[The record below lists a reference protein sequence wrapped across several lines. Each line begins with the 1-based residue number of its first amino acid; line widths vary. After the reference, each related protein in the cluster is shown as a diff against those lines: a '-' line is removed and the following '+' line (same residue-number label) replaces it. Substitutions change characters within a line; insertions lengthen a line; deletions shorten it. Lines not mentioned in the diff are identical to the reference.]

1 MNKSSSLGQ
10 LEISVQLFEPTWGS
24 SLATAIIELEKL
36 RIKAL
41 GGPVPPYIFFQLKD
55 IFHILESLGSA
66 RIEGNQTTL
75 SEFVESVISS
85 PNKEKADE
93 GLQEIKNIEAAI
105 EFIESNIGKDTIFNR
120 ALISQIHKILVEGL
134 NLPPNGEGSRYPG
147 ALRPINVTISGS
159 KHVPPDQIKVPDYFD
174 ALMDFVNKETIS
186 QNHLLIT
193 AIAHHRMAWIH
204 PFDNGNGRL
213 IRMFTYAM
221 LIKQGFQ
228 VKSGRILNPTAIF
241 CIDRDRYY
249 EKLALADSGEKE
261 GVLDWCL
268 YVLEGL
274 RQEIE
279 KIDKLLDLSYMT
291 INILTPVLDYA
302 LEREHITKREYSI
315 LLAVVKS
322 PTMSIKS
329 ADLEGVIGSE
339 SSVQRSRIIK
349 RLKDKKMLFPLKG
362 NGRVY
367 TIGFANNYLLRG
379 VMDVL
384 ERNGFI
390 PAFLSRKTSS

>member
-1 MNKSSSLGQ
+1 MINNSSS
-10 LEISVQLFEPTWGS
+10 VRLFEPNWGS
-24 SLATAIIELEKL
+24 PLASAIIELEKL
-36 RIKAL
+36 RVKAL

-75 SEFVESVISS
+75 SEIVENVIESHS
-85 PNKEKADE
+85 NEKLDE
-93 GLQEIKNIEAAI
+93 SLQEIKNIEQAI
-105 EFIESNIGKDTIFNR
+105 EFIESQVNKNTIFDR
-120 ALISQIHKILVEGL
+120 ALISEIHKILVEGL
-134 NLPPNGEGSRYPG
+134 SVPPSGEGSRYPG
-147 ALRPINVTISGS
+147 SLRQINVVITGS
-159 KHVPPDQIKVPDYFD
+159 NHIPPDQFKVPEYFEE
-174 ALMDFVNKETIS
+174 LMDFVNTETIS

-228 VKSGRILNPTAIF
+228 IKSGRILNPTAIF
-241 CIDRDRYY
+241 CIDRDKYY
-249 EKLALADSGEKE
+249 EKLALADSGEKD

-279 KIDKLLDLSYMT
+279 KIDKLLDLSFIT
-291 INILTPVLDYA
+291 TNILIPVLDYA
-302 LEREHITKREYSI
+302 LGREHITKREYSI

-322 PTMSIKS
+322 PSMSIKS
-329 ADLEGVIGSE
+329 ADLEAVIGNE
-339 SSVQRSRIIK
+339 SAVQRSRILK
-349 RLKDKKMLFPLKG
+349 KLKDKKMLSPLKG
-362 NGRVY
+362 GGRVY

-379 VMDVL
+379 VMVVL
-384 ERNGFI
+384 EENGFI
-390 PAFLSRKTSS
+390 PAFLNKK

>member
-1 MNKSSSLGQ
+1 VKIKVVMINNSSS
-10 LEISVQLFEPTWGS
+10 VRLFEPNWGS
-24 SLATAIIELEKL
+24 PLASAIIELEKL
-36 RIKAL
+36 RVKAL

-75 SEFVESVISS
+75 SEIVENVIESHS
-85 PNKEKADE
+85 NEKLDE
-93 GLQEIKNIEAAI
+93 SLQEIKNIEQAI
-105 EFIESNIGKDTIFNR
+105 EFIESQVNKNTIFDR
-120 ALISQIHKILVEGL
+120 ALISEIHKILVEGL
-134 NLPPNGEGSRYPG
+134 SVPPSGEGSRYPG
-147 ALRPINVTISGS
+147 SLRQINVVITGS
-159 KHVPPDQIKVPDYFD
+159 NHIPPDQFKVPEYFEE
-174 ALMDFVNKETIS
+174 LMDFVNTETIS

-228 VKSGRILNPTAIF
+228 IKSGRILNPTAIF
-241 CIDRDRYY
+241 CIDRDKYY
-249 EKLALADSGEKE
+249 EKLALADSGEKD

-279 KIDKLLDLSYMT
+279 KIDKLLDLSFIT
-291 INILTPVLDYA
+291 TNILIPVLDYA
-302 LEREHITKREYSI
+302 LGREHITKREYSI

-322 PTMSIKS
+322 PSMSIKS
-329 ADLEGVIGSE
+329 ADLEAVIGNE
-339 SSVQRSRIIK
+339 SAVQRSRILK
-349 RLKDKKMLFPLKG
+349 KLKDKKMLSPLKG
-362 NGRVY
+362 GGRVY

-379 VMDVL
+379 VMVVL
-384 ERNGFI
+384 EENGFI
-390 PAFLSRKTSS
+390 PAFLNKK

>member
-93 GLQEIKNIEAAI
+93 GLQEIKNIERAI
-105 EFIESNIGKDTIFNR
+105 DFIESNIGKDTVFNR

-291 INILTPVLDYA
+291 INILIPVLDYA